1 MSRLVIIGSV
11 AAASAVLL
19 TGTAAAVGVVAAKS
33 QPTNVANSTTQV
45 RVVAP
50 APVSQVKNSTV
61 DKAIHAASA
70 KPKPLPKVTVKPI
83 VKHTGGSG
91 SAGSSKP
98 RVVITYHT
106 VKPTG
111 GKKRVVIETI
121 TVTPTPTPSA
131 TKTHHEDGEHH
142 GDHHG
147 DHHSPNPSASPTQG
161 GGDD

>member
-19 TGTAAAVGVVAAKS
+19 TGTAAAVGIVAAKS
-33 QPTNVANSTTQV
+33 QPVNTASSTSQT
-45 RVVAP
+45 RVVAKAANVGNP
-50 APVSQVKNSTV
+50 TV
-61 DKAIHAASA
+61 DKAIKVANN

-83 VKHTGGSG
+83 VGNNGGSSTG
-91 SAGSSKP
+91 SKP

-106 VKPTG
+106 TKPTG
-111 GKKRVVIETI
+111 GKKRVIIETI
-121 TVTPTPTPSA
+121 TVTPTPSA
-131 TKTHHEDGEHH
+131 TSSHDHEGDHE

-147 DHHSPNPSASPTQG
+147 SNPSGTPTPG